1 MIYTVIVGVAL
12 SRPPKID
19 EYRKVLVEATG
30 KYEAMLIAAQI
41 SANTSTMPV
50 YTKIEDNTQ

>member
-19 EYRKVLVEATG
+19 EYRKVLVVANG
-30 KYEAMLIAAQI
+30 RYEAMLIAAQM
-41 SANTSTMPV
+41 SSNTSTMAV
-50 YTKIEDNTQ
+50 YTQIEDPK